1 MSEVGLQEAPEAVQ
15 ELPPSA
21 KLAWLV
27 LEEIEP
33 ATQADLCEH
42 TTMPER
48 TVRDALNRL
57 LDREVVTA
65 KPKLSDP
72 RQSLY
77 TVEK

>member
-1 MSEVGLQEAPEAVQ
+1 MEQVDLQEAPEAVQ

-21 KLAWLV
+21 KLTYIV

-33 ATQADLCEH
+33 ATQPDLREH

-48 TVRDALNRL
+48 TVRDALSRL
-57 LDREVVTA
+57 IDHGVVRA
-65 KPKLSDP
+65 DPKLSDP

-77 TVEK
+77 TLEK